1 MLKWNYRQGFFFSIL
16 VFVSYISLLLSIDR
30 EGGQVSELKKHT
42 QKIYGFASRRKAI
55 PLLAIKLFILTWFIS
70 PSHSNTH
77 TNISRVFARIN
88 FWKQTQDVHAK
99 RKKMK
104 IVLIQNKSCNE
115 FHFADLIG
123 LIRSYFLSISIHNF
137 FYTFE
142 YFFIH
147 LKILLY
153 IFLIFF
159 QHLIRHKKY

>member
-1 MLKWNYRQGFFFSIL
+1 MKLQTKIFSQFFFVL
-16 VFVSYISLLLSIDR
+16 CLNIDR

-70 PSHSNTH
+70 PSHSNIH
-77 TNISRVFARIN
+77 TIFLVFLLEWIFENRHRMYT
-88 FWKQTQDVHAK
+88 WRK

-104 IVLIQNKSCNE
+104 FVLIQKKSCNE

-142 YFFIH
+142 YFFS
-147 LKILLY
+147 LKNSFIY
-153 IFLIFF
+153 FWIFF
-159 QHLIRHKKY
+159 NI